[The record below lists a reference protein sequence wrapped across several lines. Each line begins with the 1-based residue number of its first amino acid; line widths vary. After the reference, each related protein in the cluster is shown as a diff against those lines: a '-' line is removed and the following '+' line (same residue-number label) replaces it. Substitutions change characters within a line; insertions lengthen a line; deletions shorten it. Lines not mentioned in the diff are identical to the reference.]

1 MSGVPSDG
9 RVIDQTR
16 QAVNALAAK
25 REARREAMAHRKAE
39 RAAEERRNV
48 AQGNPGDVDFIGL
61 VKQWRASGAAEKESH
76 GSQGHSKIC
85 ISVRK
90 RPVSDKE
97 RAKKVREKTR
107 EGRMARRVAASSA
120 VTQRCAAPQL
130 RVDPRPPP
138 ALNSGGPS
146 FIQVTSSRQ
155 VHPSHEIIFVVSRLS
170 VPCRET
176 STFRPR

>member
-61 VKQWRASGAAEKESH
+61 VKQWRASG
-76 GSQGHSKIC
+76 
-85 ISVRK
+85 
-90 RPVSDKE
+90 
-97 RAKKVREKTR
+97 
-107 EGRMARRVAASSA
+107 
-120 VTQRCAAPQL
+120 
-130 RVDPRPPP
+130 PR
-138 ALNSGGPS
+138 
-146 FIQVTSSRQ
+146 
-155 VHPSHEIIFVVSRLS
+155 
-170 VPCRET
+170 
-176 STFRPR
+176 